1 MMSAV
6 EGLLRRADRLFRII
20 QVLRRSQRPTTA
32 IAIAGELETSP
43 RTIYRDIA
51 QLMADRVPIRGEAGV
66 GYILED
72 GFDMPPLMLTPDE
85 IDAAILGAHWVM
97 GRGDA
102 ALARGAADLLAKIGI
117 VLPEHLRQLL
127 LEPDLTAR
135 SYRAR
140 PADSID
146 MGRVRAAIR
155 SQTKIALVYSDEE
168 GRRTRRTVWPIAVSY
183 WDVVLVIIAWCELR
197 NDFRHFRA
205 DRVVA
210 ADFLAQRYATPR
222 TRLKVVWKKQ
232 MQESCTRMVASRR
245 KADAARLEEL
255 VRNEPASRRRDTS
268 LPRRATG

>member
-1 MMSAV
+1 MSAV

-102 ALARGAADLLAKIGI
+102 ALARAPPTFSPRSASCFPSICGK
-117 VLPEHLRQLL
+117 LL

-155 SQTKIALVYSDEE
+155 SQTKIALVYSDE
-168 GRRTRRTVWPIAVSY
+168 
-183 WDVVLVIIAWCELR
+183 
-197 NDFRHFRA
+197 RA
-205 DRVVA
+205 DGPA
-210 ADFLAQRYATPR
+210 HGLADRRQLLGRGAGHHRLVRAAQRLP
-222 TRLKVVWKKQ
+222 
-232 MQESCTRMVASRR
+232 SFSRR
-245 KADAARLEEL
+245 PRRCRGLPGATLRHAAHQVESGLEEADAGILYPNGRVAPEGGCGAAGGIG
-255 VRNEPASRRRDTS
+255 PQ
-268 LPRRATG
+268 